1 MICVDIVMFFSG
13 FIHQDDSFKS
23 KIAMFNNS
31 GANIA
36 KEPPADPFQ
45 TEDPFKSF
53 NGQNDFHIFCDCC
66 PLGLRLLSAT
76 LDVFLLLILTCIRCI
91 VALNWSFLAGGLE
104 VIFYPLSLLSG
115 LLL

>member
-53 NGQNDFHIFCDCC
+53 NGQDDFHIFCYCR
-66 PLGLRLLSAT
+66 PLGLRLLSAPLDSVFVGNLNLDQVYHNSKLFFFGGWAGDDRSTST
-76 LDVFLLLILTCIRCI
+76 L
-91 VALNWSFLAGGLE
+91 
-104 VIFYPLSLLSG
+104 
-115 LLL
+115 